1 MAKLDELKKQKAA
14 AERELAALEQQIK
27 SAEEKKAMASA
38 IKANLA
44 HALTELHEIGELP
57 DWIDIKAVTAKD
69 GVINFYRSLRV
80 KKSAG

>member
-14 AERELAALEQQIK
+14 AEKELAALEQQIK

-57 DWIDIKAVTAKD
+57 DWIDVKAVTSTD
-69 GVINFYRSLRV
+69 GVVNFFRKLKV
-80 KKSAG
+80 KKSS